1 MKCKNVLLMTMCALA
16 GTATALTVSDVSA
29 HARYPWQSVIDV
41 DFTVS
46 DAKAS
51 DLFKVS
57 ISAKYAN
64 GTTNLYART
73 FVSEPIC
80 ARGVNRVSWDV
91 GADYP
96 GLKVDDIQVAVTL
109 APINIDSL
117 DVYMVIDLSSGPE
130 SKRYPVSYTF
140 TAPTLVPTN
149 DLVACAADPN
159 RTTKLWLKRVK
170 ESEFKFGGTD
180 GNKNGI
186 FTVRLSPYY
195 IGVFELTQ
203 KQWALVMNAWPS
215 KWANETY
222 RAARPVETVNYEDVI
237 GHNNWPNSKEVA
249 AESFVGRMRAR
260 TGLSTFNL
268 PTEAQW
274 ECACRSG
281 RSGSVPANED
291 NARYEKNN
299 GDITDF
305 MGDPNN
311 GTAIVGS
318 YNANPLGFYDFNGN
332 VLEMCLD
339 AYASDAD
346 LKDLYAELNPVID
359 PIGPAVNSTARY
371 HATRGGYYDNS
382 HLLASAYYRAY
393 GASTITGK
401 RDHRIGLRVAV
412 SPEWK

>member
-1 MKCKNVLLMTMCALA
+1 MKPYEYHASTSELVRILKAGHHGVELTDKEWRTLYTWIDFNAPHHGRFVYNKVWYSPYDQYERRIELANKYGNGAGVEWKRELEEYEQWLKANPQPAAVRKEVKEPNYKEVKSKRFPFTEAEAQEMAKRYGTDRRTIELADGVKMTLVRIPA
-16 GTATALTVSDVSA
+16 GTFIMGNNNRGLDNAPESVVKIDRPFWMSETEVTNEQYNTVDPTHDSRFTAQFWKDHVGPGYAANRPSQPVT
-29 HARYPWQSVIDV
+29 R
-41 DFTVS
+41 
-46 DAKAS
+46 
-51 DLFKVS
+51 
-57 ISAKYAN
+57 ISWNQAMEFC
-64 GTTNLYART
+64 RV
-73 FVSEPIC
+73 VSE
-80 ARGVNRVSWDV
+80 RVGV
-91 GADYP
+91 
-96 GLKVDDIQVAVTL
+96 DIT
-109 APINIDSL
+109 
-117 DVYMVIDLSSGPE
+117 
-130 SKRYPVSYTF
+130 
-140 TAPTLVPTN
+140 
-149 DLVACAADPN
+149 
-159 RTTKLWLKRVK
+159 
-170 ESEFKFGGTD
+170 
-180 GNKNGI
+180 
-186 FTVRLSPYY
+186 
-195 IGVFELTQ
+195 
-203 KQWALVMNAWPS
+203 
-215 KWANETY
+215 
-222 RAARPVETVNYEDVI
+222 
-237 GHNNWPNSKEVA
+237 
-249 AESFVGRMRAR
+249 
-260 TGLSTFNL
+260 L

-346 LKDLYAELNPVID
+346 LKVLYAELNPVID

-382 HLLASAYYRAY
+382 GSLASAYYRAY
-393 GASTITGK
+393 GVNSTITGK